1 MKSKGLR
8 IEDPARYRIQIQGAL
23 DPQLSGRLGGM
34 DIQAKRFEDMRMPVT
49 ILSGQLRDQAALFG
63 VLNALYDLRLPV
75 VSVECLEQREN
86 ELGSLK

>member
-8 IEDPARYRIQIQGAL
+8 VEDPASYRIQIQGAL

-34 DIQAKRFEDMRMPVT
+34 DIQAQRFGDMRMPVT
-49 ILSGQLRDQAALFG
+49 ILSGRLRDQAALFG

-75 VSVECLEQREN
+75 LSVEYLEQREN